1 MDFGLR
7 QRVALITGCTSPLG
21 SDIARLLAAQGA
33 WIALNYF
40 ADNQAAKTL
49 LDAIRGN
56 GGRCMLAAGNVRD
69 AEGAWKVARYVE
81 AEWAQIDILIHV
93 ASLLSGAE
101 AAENPEPL
109 LTELLPGMQA
119 HHWGRIVVFSANS
132 PMAFTQSD
140 FHNVLINCINVA
152 GAPQNDALAR
162 LTLFLASEW
171 NMCLNG
177 QTLSC

>member
-1 MDFGLR
+1 MLAIYIGLGIIIAQDKRMDFGLR

-69 AEGAWKVARYVE
+69 AEGAWKEARYLE
-81 AEWAQIDILIHV
+81 AE
-93 ASLLSGAE
+93 
-101 AAENPEPL
+101 
-109 LTELLPGMQA
+109 
-119 HHWGRIVVFSANS
+119 
-132 PMAFTQSD
+132 
-140 FHNVLINCINVA
+140 
-152 GAPQNDALAR
+152 
-162 LTLFLASEW
+162 
-171 NMCLNG
+171 
-177 QTLSC
+177 